1 MARKPK
7 LDAIPANPHY
17 SSLPQAASLYY
28 RNEHNPEPW
37 RSPEPPAPKPRA
49 PKSDSQIEHLLPIYV
64 ELDNREG
71 HGWRELKPGKRLQK
85 VGELYKKKYGRDEQL
100 GRDTERTA
108 FVRHTVKHPAAPL
121 RG

>member
-1 MARKPK
+1 MIRRLAGIVYMSSGEAKPS
-7 LDAIPANPHY
+7 HT
-17 SSLPQAASLYY
+17 
-28 RNEHNPEPW
+28 PEPK
-37 RSPEPPAPKPRA
+37 ARA
-49 PKSDSQIEHLLPIYV
+49 PKGDSQIERLFPVYD
-64 ELDNREG
+64 ELDLEG
-71 HGWRELKPGKRLQK
+71 HNWRELKPGKRLQK